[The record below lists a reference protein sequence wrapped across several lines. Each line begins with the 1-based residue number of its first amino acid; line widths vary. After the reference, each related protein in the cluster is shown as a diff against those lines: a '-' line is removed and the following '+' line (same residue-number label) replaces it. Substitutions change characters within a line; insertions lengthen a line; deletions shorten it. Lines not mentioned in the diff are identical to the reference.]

1 MHRIMTT
8 IQIAVGRERRIA
20 VTVIPITLMPNQD
33 KNSEMNRTI
42 VATPAIRSASDQRA
56 ALKLYAGTEDAAAAA
71 AGAGGA
77 VAGAGALTAGAAWVA
92 VASALSEA
100 PQLGQALASS
110 AATFWH

>member
-1 MHRIMTT
+1 M
-8 IQIAVGRERRIA
+8 
-20 VTVIPITLMPNQD
+20 IPITLMPNQD

-71 AGAGGA
+71 GAGGA
-77 VAGAGALTAGAAWVA
+77 VAGAGALTPGAAWVA